1 MGKFGSLVGDF
12 NDIDL
17 ASGVK
22 GLEVFLENFSG
33 RLGNRTA
40 VTEGKYRRTG
50 TGYVQV
56 LLSQESFPS
65 DGQNQG

>member
-12 NDIDL
+12 NDIDF

-40 VTEGKYRRTG
+40 VTEALAAF
-50 TGYVQV
+50 V
-56 LLSQESFPS
+56 LTTICGWTTAQ
-65 DGQNQG
+65 